1 MKKIKKI
8 LAGAVATAV
17 VLSTSAINSLAATV
31 DLPDA
36 FSDLSPIIEIVLK
49 IVEFISKIISFL
61 S

>member
-1 MKKIKKI
+1 MKKIKKMLVGMAAI
-8 LAGAVATAV
+8 GA
-17 VLSTSAINSLAATV
+17 VLSTAAINSFAATV

-36 FSDLSPIIEIVLK
+36 FADLSPIIEIVLK